1 MGVPAMSNASPSS
14 RRESLGFGLATVRAT
29 IAPTVRFV
37 GFWTAVVLPFVY
49 VPLLFAG
56 LDGATM
62 NAFVA
67 LLVAHVV
74 SLLVGRE
81 YGR

>member
-1 MGVPAMSNASPSS
+1 MSNASPTGTES
-14 RRESLGFGLATVRAT
+14 RRESPGFDVATVRAT

-49 VPLLFAG
+49 LPLLFTG

-62 NAFVA
+62 HVFMA
-67 LLVAHVV
+67 LLVAHVL
-74 SLLVGRE
+74 SLLLGRE

>member
-1 MGVPAMSNASPSS
+1 MSNASPTGGESL
-14 RRESLGFGLATVRAT
+14 RKSLGFGLATVRAT
-29 IAPTVRFV
+29 IVPTVRFV

-49 VPLLFAG
+49 LPLLFTG
-56 LDGATM
+56 LDGATTY
-62 NAFVA
+62 AFVA

-74 SLLVGRE
+74 SLLLGRE